1 MGAAL
6 MVSGAGN
13 YAFSTLLAHGLGPVG
28 YGMIGAW
35 LKVWQWLFIPV
46 GVIPWLAIRSG
57 SQLPEATI
65 WLAGLGVGGLGAAWM
80 AAVPSL
86 DLSVLGAV
94 LLGASVAPGMA
105 AAVYVGQLERQRRYR
120 AVAWVAA
127 VGAVWSLVVAC
138 AVTASG
144 HPRLSLAGGVLAG
157 QGLGYGV
164 ARRLAAPSAP
174 LGQAEA
180 GDARQAVGAVL
191 ASLVLTLGQTL
202 DGVWA
207 RLTLPAAEAGQ
218 YGGMATVAHSLPY
231 VAGGVATVLLS
242 AALSGPARS
251 SPRQG
256 LPWLGRAL
264 GAYGVLAGAGLVIL
278 RGYGAALV
286 NAVLGGA
293 FAPAT
298 GWVGSYGVA
307 MAALGWVAIWLG
319 WAVARGQLAVVA
331 VALTGT
337 VAWGWALAGAHDYR
351 SMVTA
356 GVRVWL
362 ATAVAV
368 TGAGVGLECTAE
380 RGRVR

>member
-6 MVSGAGN
+6 LVSGAGN

-57 SQLPEATI
+57 SQLREPAI

-80 AAVPSL
+80 AALPSL
-86 DLSVLGAV
+86 DLSLLGAA

-105 AAVYVGQLERQRRYR
+105 AAVYLGELERLRRYR
-120 AVAWVAA
+120 AVAGVAA
-127 VGAVWSLVVAC
+127 IGAVWSLGVAW
-138 AVTASG
+138 AVTALG

-157 QGLGYGV
+157 QGLSYGV
-164 ARRLAAPSAP
+164 VRRLAQQSPP
-174 LGQAEA
+174 LGRPEA
-180 GDARQAVGAVL
+180 GGTRQAAGAVL

-242 AALSGPARS
+242 AALSG
-251 SPRQG
+251 SPRQS

-264 GAYGVLAGAGLVIL
+264 GAYGVLAGAGLFLL
-278 RGYGAALV
+278 RGDGSVLV

-298 GWVGSYGVA
+298 GWLGSYGVA

-319 WAVARGQLAVVA
+319 WAVARGELAVVA
-331 VALTGT
+331 VALAGT

-351 SMVTA
+351 LMVMA

-362 ATAVAV
+362 ATAAAV
-368 TGAGVGLECTAE
+368 TAVGLGLGFAARREGDRAA
-380 RGRVR
+380 